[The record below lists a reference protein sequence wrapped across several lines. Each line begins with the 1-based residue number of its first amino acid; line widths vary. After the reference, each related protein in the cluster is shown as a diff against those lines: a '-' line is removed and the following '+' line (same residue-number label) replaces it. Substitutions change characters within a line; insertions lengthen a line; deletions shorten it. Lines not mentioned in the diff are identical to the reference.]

1 MKTLNNE
8 QIGNIAVIK
17 FLIGIIIAFIL
28 TF

>member
-8 QIGNIAVIK
+8 QIGNIAVIG
-17 FLIGIIIAFIL
+17 FLIGIIIAFTL